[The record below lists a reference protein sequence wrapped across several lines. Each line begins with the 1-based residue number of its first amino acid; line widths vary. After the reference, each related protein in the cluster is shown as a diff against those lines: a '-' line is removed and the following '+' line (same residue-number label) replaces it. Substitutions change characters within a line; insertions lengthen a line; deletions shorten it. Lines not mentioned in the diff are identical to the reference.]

1 MRTIFCFKYLISK
14 LKFSKFNLKNMGTN
28 YMATTNKKSIKNVE
42 TVNASVENSKAGE
55 ILAMTAKA
63 TEGLIKSNLGTK
75 KSSLFKDN
83 VLPINEKQK
92 KSMRKKLRNVLFSIC
107 STIVVEQNKEKQ
119 NKLIN
124 AFNEFYIATYANNDY
139 TLASVCN
146 ENLSSEKKDIIKK
159 ALEICKK

>member
-1 MRTIFCFKYLISK
+1 M
-14 LKFSKFNLKNMGTN
+14 TN
-28 YMATTNKKSIKNVE
+28 TNKKSNKATANN
-42 TVNASVENSKAGE
+42 VNATANE

-63 TEGLIKSNLGTK
+63 TTGLIKSNLGTK
-75 KSSLFKDN
+75 KSSLFKEN
-83 VLPINEKQK
+83 VLPTNEKQK

-107 STIVVEQNKEKQ
+107 STLVVEQNEEKQ
-119 NKLIN
+119 SKLIS
-124 AFNEFYIATYANNDY
+124 AFNDFYFATYANNDY

>member
-1 MRTIFCFKYLISK
+1 
-14 LKFSKFNLKNMGTN
+14 
-28 YMATTNKKSIKNVE
+28 MANTNKKSNKKADENN
-42 TVNASVENSKAGE
+42 VNATANE

-63 TEGLIKSNLGTK
+63 TEGLIKSSLGTK
-75 KSSLFKDN
+75 KSSLFKEN
-83 VLPINEKQK
+83 VLPTNEKQK

-107 STIVVEQNKEKQ
+107 STLIIEQDKEKQ
-119 NKLIN
+119 SKLIS
-124 AFNEFYIATYANNDY
+124 AFNEFYFATYSNNDY

>member
-1 MRTIFCFKYLISK
+1 M
-14 LKFSKFNLKNMGTN
+14 TN
-28 YMATTNKKSIKNVE
+28 TNKKSNKKAGANNN
-42 TVNASVENSKAGE
+42 VNATASE

-63 TEGLIKSNLGTK
+63 TAGLIKSNLGTK
-75 KSSLFKDN
+75 KSSLFKEN
-83 VLPINEKQK
+83 VLPTNEKQK

-107 STIVVEQNKEKQ
+107 SSLIAEKDNEKQ
-119 NKLIN
+119 GKLIS
-124 AFNEFYIATYANNDY
+124 AFNEFYFATYANNDY

>member
-1 MRTIFCFKYLISK
+1 
-14 LKFSKFNLKNMGTN
+14 
-28 YMATTNKKSIKNVE
+28 MANTNKKSNKKAGENN
-42 TVNASVENSKAGE
+42 VNATANE

-63 TEGLIKSNLGTK
+63 TAGLIKSSLGTK
-75 KSSLFKDN
+75 KSSLFKEN
-83 VLPINEKQK
+83 VLPTNEKQK

-107 STIVVEQNKEKQ
+107 STIVVEQNNEKQ
-119 NKLIN
+119 SKLIN
-124 AFNEFYIATYANNDY
+124 AFNEFYFATYANNDY

>member
-1 MRTIFCFKYLISK
+1 MT
-14 LKFSKFNLKNMGTN
+14 
-28 YMATTNKKSIKNVE
+28 TTNKNSNRSSANAVKN
-42 TVNASVENSKAGE
+42 AKANE

-75 KSSLFKDN
+75 KYSLFKED
-83 VLPINEKQK
+83 VLPSDEKQK
-92 KSMRKKLRNVLFSIC
+92 KSMRKKLRNLLFSIC
-107 STIVVEQNKEKQ
+107 STLILEKDKEKQ
-119 NKLIN
+119 TKLIN
-124 AFNEFYIATYANNDY
+124 AFNEFYFETYALNDY

>member
-1 MRTIFCFKYLISK
+1 M
-14 LKFSKFNLKNMGTN
+14 TN
-28 YMATTNKKSIKNVE
+28 TNKKSNKKASENN
-42 TVNASVENSKAGE
+42 VNATANE

-63 TEGLIKSNLGTK
+63 TAGLIKSNLGTK
-75 KSSLFKDN
+75 KSSLFKEN
-83 VLPINEKQK
+83 VLPTDEKQK

-107 STIVVEQNKEKQ
+107 STLIVEQNKEKQ
-119 NKLIN
+119 SKLIS
-124 AFNEFYIATYANNDY
+124 AFNDFYFATYANNDY

>member
-1 MRTIFCFKYLISK
+1 MTT
-14 LKFSKFNLKNMGTN
+14 TN
-28 YMATTNKKSIKNVE
+28 NKKSNKKATTKKATANNVNANVE
-42 TVNASVENSKAGE
+42 NATANNVNANVEKATAIE

-75 KSSLFKDN
+75 KSSLFKEG
-83 VLPINEKQK
+83 VLPTNEKQK

-107 STIVVEQNKEKQ
+107 STLVVEQNNEKQ
-119 NKLIN
+119 SKLIN
-124 AFNEFYIATYANNDY
+124 AFNEFYCATYANNDY

-146 ENLSSEKKDIIKK
+146 ENLSSEKKDVIKK

>member
-1 MRTIFCFKYLISK
+1 M
-14 LKFSKFNLKNMGTN
+14 TN
-28 YMATTNKKSIKNVE
+28 TNNKKSNKKANVE
-42 TVNASVENSKAGE
+42 NANVENAKAIE
-55 ILAMTAKA
+55 IIAMTAKA

-75 KSSLFKDN
+75 KSSLFKSG
-83 VLPINEKQK
+83 VLPTEEKQK

-119 NKLIN
+119 SKLIN
-124 AFNEFYIATYANNDY
+124 AFNEFYYATYANNDY

-146 ENLSSEKKDIIKK
+146 ENLSSEKKDVLKK

>member
-1 MRTIFCFKYLISK
+1 MGTIFCFKYLISK
-14 LKFSKFNLKNMGTN
+14 LKFSKSNLKNMGTN
-28 YMATTNKKSIKNVE
+28 YMTTTNNKKANANVNVE
-42 TVNASVENSKAGE
+42 NAKANE

-75 KSSLFKDN
+75 KSSLFKEN
-83 VLPINEKQK
+83 VLPTNEKQK

-107 STIVVEQNKEKQ
+107 STIVIEQNKEKQ
-119 NKLIN
+119 SKLIN
-124 AFNEFYIATYANNDY
+124 AFNEFYCATYANNDY

>member
-1 MRTIFCFKYLISK
+1 
-14 LKFSKFNLKNMGTN
+14 MGTN
-28 YMATTNKKSIKNVE
+28 YMTTTNKKSIKNVE
-42 TVNASVENSKAGE
+42 TVNASVENSKASE
-55 ILAMTAKA
+55 ILALTAKA

-75 KSSLFKDN
+75 KSSLFKDG

-107 STIVVEQNKEKQ
+107 STIVVEQSKEKQ
-119 NKLIN
+119 AKLIN
-124 AFNEFYIATYANNDY
+124 AFRDFYCATYANNDY

>member
-1 MRTIFCFKYLISK
+1 
-14 LKFSKFNLKNMGTN
+14 MGTN

-42 TVNASVENSKAGE
+42 TANANVENSKAIE
-55 ILAMTAKA
+55 ILALTAKA

-75 KSSLFKDN
+75 KSSLFKDG
-83 VLPINEKQK
+83 VLPANEKQK

-107 STIVVEQNKEKQ
+107 STIVVEQSKEKQ
-119 NKLIN
+119 TKLIN
-124 AFNEFYIATYANNDY
+124 AFNDFYCATYAINDY

-159 ALEICKK
+159 ALAICKK

>member
-1 MRTIFCFKYLISK
+1 MTT
-14 LKFSKFNLKNMGTN
+14 TN
-28 YMATTNKKSIKNVE
+28 NKKSNKKATAN
-42 TVNASVENSKAGE
+42 NANENANENAKANE

-63 TEGLIKSNLGTK
+63 TAGLIKSNLGTK
-75 KSSLFKDN
+75 KSSLFKEN
-83 VLPINEKQK
+83 VLPIDEKQK

-107 STIVVEQNKEKQ
+107 SSLIAEQDNEKQ
-119 NKLIN
+119 GKLIS
-124 AFNEFYIATYANNDY
+124 AFNEFYFATYANNDY

>member
-1 MRTIFCFKYLISK
+1 MT
-14 LKFSKFNLKNMGTN
+14 
-28 YMATTNKKSIKNVE
+28 KKSVKNVE
-42 TVNASVENSKAGE
+42 SANIVANNAKANE

-75 KSSLFKDN
+75 KSSLFKEN
-83 VLPINEKQK
+83 VLPLDEKRK

-107 STIVVEQNKEKQ
+107 STLVVEQNKEKQ
-119 NKLIN
+119 SKLIS
-124 AFNEFYIATYANNDY
+124 AFNEFYCATYANNDY

-146 ENLSSEKKDIIKK
+146 ENLANEKKDIIKK

>member
-1 MRTIFCFKYLISK
+1 MT
-14 LKFSKFNLKNMGTN
+14 
-28 YMATTNKKSIKNVE
+28 TTNKKSIKNVK
-42 TVNASVENSKAGE
+42 TANASVENSKAGE

-75 KSSLFKDN
+75 KSSLFKEN
-83 VLPINEKQK
+83 VLPANEKQK
-92 KSMRKKLRNVLFSIC
+92 KSMRKKIRNVLFSIC
-107 STIVVEQNKEKQ
+107 STIVVEQNKDKQ
-119 NKLIN
+119 SKLIA
-124 AFNEFYIATYANNDY
+124 AFNDFYCATYANNDY

>member
-1 MRTIFCFKYLISK
+1 MT
-14 LKFSKFNLKNMGTN
+14 
-28 YMATTNKKSIKNVE
+28 TTNKKSIKNVE
-42 TVNASVENSKAGE
+42 TVNANVENSKAGE

-83 VLPINEKQK
+83 VLPTNEKQK

-119 NKLIN
+119 SKLIN

>member
-1 MRTIFCFKYLISK
+1 MT
-14 LKFSKFNLKNMGTN
+14 
-28 YMATTNKKSIKNVE
+28 TTNKKSIKNVE
-42 TVNASVENSKAGE
+42 SANAVKNSKANE

-75 KSSLFKDN
+75 KSSLFKED
-83 VLPINEKQK
+83 VLPSDEKQK
-92 KSMRKKLRNVLFSIC
+92 KSMRKKLRNLLFSIC
-107 STIVVEQNKEKQ
+107 STLVIEQNKEKQ
-119 NKLIN
+119 TKLIN
-124 AFNEFYIATYANNDY
+124 AFNEFYFETYALNDY